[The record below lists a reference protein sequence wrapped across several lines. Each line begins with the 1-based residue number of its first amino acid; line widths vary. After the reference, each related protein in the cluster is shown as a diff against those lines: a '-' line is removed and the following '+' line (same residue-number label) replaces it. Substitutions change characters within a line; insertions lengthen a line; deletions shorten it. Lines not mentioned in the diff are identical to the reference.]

1 MSAGLVVAAAAVLRE
16 RRLLVVSKHAAPDVF
31 YLPGGKL
38 EPGESFEDAMRR
50 EVHEELGVVVREA
63 EHFLDVEAPAAIER
77 VPMRLTVFVVS
88 IDGEPALHA
97 ELAALDWVADAAKPG
112 LGPAIRDHVI
122 PALVDAGLLGPEGV
136 PGAS

>member
-1 MSAGLVVAAAAVLRE
+1 MLTVAAAVVLRE
-16 RRLLVVSKHAAPDVF
+16 GRLLVVSKQAAPGVF

-38 EPGESFEDAMRR
+38 EPGETHEQAMRR

-77 VPMRLTVFVVS
+77 VPMSLTVFLAE
-88 IDGEPALHA
+88 IDGEPALQA
-97 ELAALDWVADAAKPG
+97 ELAALDWVADATRPG

-122 PALVDAGLLGPEGV
+122 PALVGAGLLAGT
-136 PGAS
+136 S